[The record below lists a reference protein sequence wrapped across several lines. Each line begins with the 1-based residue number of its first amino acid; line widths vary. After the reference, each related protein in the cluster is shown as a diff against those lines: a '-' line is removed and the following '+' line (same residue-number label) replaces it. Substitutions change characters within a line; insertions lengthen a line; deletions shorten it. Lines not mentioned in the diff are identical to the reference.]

1 MQVLN
6 LRRPLAFVDLETTG
20 TSPASD
26 RIVEIAILKVQPD
39 GTEDFRRKRANPGV
53 PIPAEATT
61 IHGITDAD
69 VADEPPFQAY
79 ARSLNDFMADCDIA
93 GFNVA
98 GFDLRMLEAEFRRAG
113 VAFSREGRSVIDAMT
128 IFHQKE
134 PRDLAAAV
142 RFYCGHEHPEA
153 HSSEDDARAAAEV
166 LQAQLERYED
176 LPRDVQALH
185 ELCNPVDPSWID
197 PDGKFRWAGEDA
209 VIAFGQHKGRTL
221 RALAAAEPD
230 YMSWML
236 GQDFS
241 PEVMRIVSEA
251 LSGGFPEPPDQS
263 A

>member
-39 GTEDFRRKRANPGV
+39 GTEDFRRKRVNPGV
-53 PIPAEATT
+53 PIPAEATA
-61 IHGITDAD
+61 IHGITDVD

-98 GFDLRMLEAEFRRAG
+98 GFDLRMLEAEFGRAG

-142 RFYCGHEHPEA
+142 RFYCGHGHPEA

-176 LPRDVQALH
+176 LPRDVEALH
-185 ELCNPVDPSWID
+185 EVLKPVDPTWAD
-197 PDGKFRWAGEDA
+197 PDGKFKWSGSNA

-221 RALAAAEPD
+221 QDLAAAEPD
-230 YMSWML
+230 YLDWML

-241 PEVMRIVSEA
+241 AEVMQIIREA
-251 LSGGFPEPPDQS
+251 LSGRFPQPPPPS
-263 A
+263 P